1 MATPAGRPHQITREA
16 AMSVLTNYVERLE
29 RSITRNLSI
38 LNGEVEE
45 FESVCQ
51 HAVERGEATLG
62 RQARQWYQRALARFQ
77 EIEKVEQVLHG
88 PRYRRLTEAAPH
100 RESTILALRAR
111 YYQTFLPVERQQR
124 WDGGSARPTSADDRK
139 GNEGTKSPFAT
150 PERMAGFQA
159 MADNLAPEET
169 LSFALI
175 QADPLHLDT
184 LRHAPFGP
192 HGLVE
197 RHGARELRAVIQ
209 HPTLLPPA
217 TIEAVV
223 YDRLLGRSSQARAV
237 IYRLHGSDDLNTP
250 FLSALRLNL
259 PRVAPGTVLTLN
271 PARVSVA

>member
-1 MATPAGRPHQITREA
+1 
-16 AMSVLTNYVERLE
+16 MSVLTNYVERLE
-29 RSITRNLSI
+29 HSIARNLSI

-45 FESVCQ
+45 FESVCE

-77 EIEKVEQVLHG
+77 EIEKVEQVLRG
-88 PRYRRLTEAAPH
+88 PRYHRLTEAAPH

-124 WDGGSARPTSADDRK
+124 WDGSSARLTSADNHK
-139 GNEGTKSPFAT
+139 GNEGSKSPFTT
-150 PERMAGFQA
+150 PERMAGLQA
-159 MADNLAPEET
+159 MADNLAPGDA

-175 QADPLHLDT
+175 QADPAHLDT
-184 LRHAPFGP
+184 LGHAPFGS

-197 RHGARELRAVIQ
+197 RHGARELRVALH
-209 HPTLLPPA
+209 HPDILPPA
-217 TIEAVV
+217 TIEAIV
-223 YDRLLGRSSQARAV
+223 YDRLLGRSPQGRAA
-237 IYRLHGSDDLNTP
+237 IYRLHSRDDLNTP

-271 PARVSVA
+271 PATVAVA

>member
-1 MATPAGRPHQITREA
+1 MATPAGHPLQITREA

-29 RSITRNLSI
+29 RSIARNLSI

-45 FESVCQ
+45 FESVCR
-51 HAVERGEATLG
+51 HAVERAEATLG

-77 EIEKVEQVLHG
+77 EIEKVEQVLRG
-88 PRYRRLTEAAPH
+88 PRYHRLTEAAPH

-124 WDGGSARPTSADDRK
+124 WDGGSARTTAADNHK

-150 PERMAGFQA
+150 PERMAGLRA
-159 MADNLAPEET
+159 MVDNLAAGET

-175 QADPLHLDT
+175 QADPTHLDT
-184 LRHAPFGP
+184 LRHAPLGP
-192 HGLVE
+192 HALVE
-197 RHGARELRAVIQ
+197 RHGARELRVAIH
-209 HPTLLPPA
+209 HPALLPPA
-217 TIEAVV
+217 TIEAIV
-223 YDRLLGRSSQARAV
+223 YDRLLGRSPQGRAV
-237 IYRLHGSDDLNTP
+237 IYRLHGRDDFDTP

-271 PARVSVA
+271 PATVAVA